1 MSDIQNDSKKRPPQP
16 AGHWLLGN
24 LPDFRTDAIRLFL
37 NATEEHGDIIRL
49 RLFNREAWLLRHP
62 EHIRYV
68 LHSNYKNFSKN
79 TRGIQYIS
87 HILGQGL
94 LTSDGDHWLRQRR
107 IAQPAFHRKRLVGF
121 VETMTQCA
129 EGMVEEWAQYD
140 RDAIVDLGDEMTRVT
155 LRIAGLTL
163 FSSDVS
169 GNASA
174 IFDAMHECMQLT
186 LHRIGKAIT
195 PPVHWPTPKNRRFD
209 RARAMLDE
217 TVYGLIEERRKTE
230 ERPPDLLSML
240 MDARDEESGEQMN
253 NKQLRDE
260 ALTLLLAGHET
271 TANALTWTW
280 YLLTQNP
287 EPAAK
292 MREELDRVLD
302 GRLPTLEDLPNLV
315 YTTQVAREGLRM
327 MPPGWVFGRSPIEA
341 DEIGG
346 YPVAPGTLVMMS
358 SFTTHRHPE
367 FWEEPERFMP
377 ERFANDAHKDLHPF
391 AYFPFGGGPRKCIGH
406 GFAMM
411 EMQVILAALAQRF
424 EMTLKPGYSPSFEQ
438 LITLRPLEGMPVTI
452 SPRSLSC

>member
-1 MSDIQNDSKKRPPQP
+1 MSGAENHANQRPPCP
-16 AGHWLLGN
+16 DGHWLLGN
-24 LPDFRTDAIRLFL
+24 LPAFRTDAIRLFL
-37 NATEEHGDIIRL
+37 DATAEHGDIIRL

-68 LHSNYKNFSKN
+68 LHTHYKNFSKQ

-94 LTSDGDHWLRQRR
+94 LTSDGEHWLRQRR
-107 IAQPAFHRKRLVGF
+107 IAQPGFHRKRLVGF
-121 VETMTQCA
+121 VETMTRCS
-129 EGMVEEWAQYD
+129 EDMVQDWAAHD
-140 RDAIVDLGDEMTRVT
+140 TSTVVDLGEEMTRIT

-169 GNASA
+169 GEASA
-174 IFDAMHECMQLT
+174 IFDAMHECMQIT

-195 PPVHWPTPKNRRFD
+195 PPVTWPTPTNRRFD
-209 RARAMLDE
+209 SARALLDE
-217 TVYGLIEERRKTE
+217 TVFGLIEARRKTE

-253 NKQLRDE
+253 DKQLRDE

-292 MREELDRVLD
+292 MREELDRVLG

-327 MPPGWVFGRSPIEA
+327 MPPGWVFGRSPIEP

-346 YPVAPGTLVMMS
+346 YPVQPGTLVMMS
-358 SFTTHRHPE
+358 SFATHRHPE
-367 FWEEPERFMP
+367 FWDDPERFDP
-377 ERFANDAHKDLHPF
+377 DRFANDAHKDIHPF
-391 AYFPFGGGPRKCIGH
+391 AYFPFGGGPRKCIGN

-411 EMQVILAALAQRF
+411 EMQVILAALAQRY
-424 EMTLKPGYSPSFEQ
+424 EMTLQPGYTPAFEQ
-438 LITLRPLEGMPVTI
+438 LITLRPLEGLPVTLT
-452 SPRSLSC
+452 PRNPA